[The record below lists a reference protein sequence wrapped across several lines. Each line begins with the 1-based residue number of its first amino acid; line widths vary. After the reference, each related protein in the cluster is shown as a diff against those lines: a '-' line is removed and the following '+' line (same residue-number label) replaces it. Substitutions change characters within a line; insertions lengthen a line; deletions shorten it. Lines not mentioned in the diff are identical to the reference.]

1 MAGRSLR
8 VGLMG
13 FGRTGRQFFD
23 AASRSDDMEVVAVA
37 DIGDKDVLHALLCAE
52 VDDPSRHRLEGN
64 FLVSDGGRAR
74 LMCIDRPAEMPWDVF
89 EVDMVV
95 DATGVYRSAGQLQ
108 AHLDNGAPRV
118 LMRTLPVD
126 DIDRIVVP
134 GINDYTAEAGD
145 RLISAGSA
153 TFTALALLLDVVS
166 QKFDIE
172 CGSMT
177 TVHAYSS
184 DQALQD
190 YAVGDVRRSRSAAI
204 NIVPNQHEAGRW
216 IGRVLPAFEDLIIS
230 SALNVPIHEGC
241 LLDTSLMMVEESV
254 KAEDINELFRGVCAN
269 YPGIIDVVEDPVVS
283 SDIIG
288 NRHSLVFDLK
298 GTIKAGKNTIKT
310 LGWYDENRG
319 HAARM
324 VDVVRLY
331 GRIDQQRE
339 VA

>member
-1 MAGRSLR
+1 MAGRSLL

-177 TVHAYSS
+177 TVHANSS
-184 DQALQD
+184 REVIERLEVLMLMGAELPVTSIHRQIGSASDLVVHIDRLPEGKRVVSQVSEV
-190 YAVGDVRRSRSAAI
+190 VGLHPQTGNVMITDIFNRRD
-204 NIVPNQHEAGRW
+204 GRRLRPT
-216 IGRVLPAFEDLIIS
+216 GYLPTFIDELVEK
-230 SALNVPIHEGC
+230 N
-241 LLDTSLMMVEESV
+241 LLDL
-254 KAEDINELFRGVCAN
+254 
-269 YPGIIDVVEDPVVS
+269 GI
-283 SDIIG
+283 
-288 NRHSLVFDLK
+288 
-298 GTIKAGKNTIKT
+298 
-310 LGWYDENRG
+310 
-319 HAARM
+319 
-324 VDVVRLY
+324 LY
-331 GRIDQQRE
+331 GQAAGAADGFDG
-339 VA
+339 AG